1 MYDIISG
8 IIDHSWNTGTSEQQY
23 VYVISGAILI
33 LVTVCVID
41 LVYRIFS
48 HFWHG

>member
-8 IIDHSWNTGTSEQQY
+8 IIDHNWASGSSDQQY
-23 VYVISGAILI
+23 IYVICGALLI
-33 LVTVCVID
+33 VLVVCIID

>member
-1 MYDIISG
+1 MYDIIDQ
-8 IIDHSWNTGTSEQQY
+8 IINHSWSTGSSEQQY
-23 VYVISGAILI
+23 VYVIAGAILI
-33 LVTVCVID
+33 VVTVSIID